1 MTKAKPPIR
10 ESRSWNVVCSSLLI
24 DCIHLFCIIFLLIS
38 GLVIIWNYVH
48 LLLGLPLSSNYEAI
62 MNYSI
67 TIFAG
72 TAIYLLAYT
81 YNLEDIVKRMFNV
94 RNVKP
99 LAENPR
105 YKKKVI

>member
-1 MTKAKPPIR
+1 
-10 ESRSWNVVCSSLLI
+10 
-24 DCIHLFCIIFLLIS
+24 
-38 GLVIIWNYVH
+38 
-48 LLLGLPLSSNYEAI
+48 

>member
-10 ESRSWNVVCSSLLI
+10 EARSWNVICSSFLI
-24 DCIHLFCIIFLLIS
+24 DCIHFLSIIFLIVS
-38 GLVIIWNYVH
+38 GAVIIWTYTH
-48 LLLGLPLSSNYEAI
+48 LLIGWVLSSNYQSL

-81 YNLEDIVKRMFNV
+81 YKLEDIVKRMFKV
-94 RNVKP
+94 KDVKP
-99 LAENPR
+99 LKNRGAEE
-105 YKKKVI
+105 